1 MILDSPTPTPGKLL
15 LLVLAMLAPVVAARA
30 AEDPDRKENRWEPKI
45 RQFEAQD
52 KQKMPPAEGI
62 LFVGSSSIVG
72 WKVEACF
79 PDLPVINRGFGGSQI
94 ADSVHFADR
103 IILPYRPRIVV
114 LYAGDNDVNAG
125 KTPQRVLADYRQFVK
140 TIHQALPQT
149 RIVFI
154 AIKPSI
160 RRWDLVDL
168 MREANGL
175 IRAVAEK
182 DDRLGYVDIDRPMI
196 GDDGKPRPELFKSD
210 GLHLNAEG
218 YQLWSSLVL
227 EHLELDERETPPTPE
242 TE

>member
-1 MILDSPTPTPGKLL
+1 MIPNSPTSTLSRLL
-15 LLVLAMLAPVVAARA
+15 LSLLAILALTGVTRA
-30 AEDPDRKENRWEPKI
+30 AEGPNQKKNRWEPKI

-52 KQKMPPAEGI
+52 KVQMPPTEGI

-94 ADSVHFADR
+94 ADSVYFADR

-114 LYAGDNDVNAG
+114 LYAGDNDVAAG
-125 KTPQRVLADYRQFVK
+125 KTPQRVLADYRRFVK
-140 TIHQALPQT
+140 TVHQALPKT
-149 RIVFI
+149 RIVFV

-160 RRWDLVDL
+160 RRWELVEK
-168 MREANGL
+168 MREANRL
-175 IRAVAEK
+175 IRAVAEE
-182 DDRLGYVDIDRPMI
+182 DNRLRYVDVDEPMI

-218 YQLWSSLVL
+218 YKLWSGLVL
-227 EHLELDERETPPTPE
+227 EHLEFDDR
-242 TE
+242 